1 VVVKAI
7 DADADGWFDVED
19 HPVLTEARRARLAAA
34 RAGFD
39 MGIPF
44 NDLNRAF
51 DLGFR
56 PLPWGDQGYVPTT
69 VQQVG
74 AAGGT
79 SGPQG
84 QGNPKAKI
92 RNHQ

>member
-1 VVVKAI
+1 
-7 DADADGWFDVED
+7 
-19 HPVLTEARRARLAAA
+19 
-34 RAGFD
+34 

-74 AAGGT
+74 GR
-79 SGPQG
+79 
-84 QGNPKAKI
+84 GNPKSEG